1 MKNIRALRKE
11 QHGAGEW
18 GTPELTDK
26 YKAATPGQTNCVPK
40 EAMIKVS
47 VNRPI
52 GHRIASIGPG
62 GKEYD
67 VQTKDWPANHT
78 ADAQSAHQAAHTA
91 LKKGD
96 IETYHKE
103 MDKKFAAHQAASA
116 EASKKPI
123 KTYEA
128 FTPDAGQLGR
138 VLIKNKDNGSF
149 HMDPK
154 SKGAAG
160 RNGIFNPARAK
171 SFGSEEEAHAHALKH
186 LYTSKKGYDLVRYHN
201 GKILENESGV
211 SEAKAFTPDAGRQTE
226 IHKDY
231 TDLKVRS
238 TSDLHKTHQKTLGKI
253 HSKYTPGDVG
263 GKQGMIADI
272 LRHRHGDK
280 HVAHYFGLKED
291 TTTIEKPVTESDD
304 TKNLRIT
311 KHERMAVEAEKKGDT
326 HAQQYH
332 LNIVNK
338 LKNESVVSEATKA
351 EPQKHLVTVTV
362 TDPHH
367 PAITQRKTKIMKR
380 VKVSAADPKQ
390 AVKKA
395 EAHYK
400 KHGFKVHDSFHH
412 SVVKESLDSDEIIDS
427 KDNSKPDSHEAQEIA
442 MAKGQF
448 AEIADMAQELVDAMD
463 DADELEPWMHSKITT
478 AYVNLDDV
486 YSYITY
492 GDEYSTDGDSKDE
505 GDQKKEG
512 IDEATTEQSDDGE
525 ENQAGL
531 SDEEKAQIGKIK
543 TLIRLGLIDSSQMQV
558 TLRAIKKL
566 DLDQPVT
573 SSVER
578 QAINN
583 LVQQLI
589 GVVTGDDTVFR
600 KIRLNVQK

>member
-26 YKAATPGQTNCVPK
+26 YKAATPGQTATESLKDACWKDYEAIDTKQKNGKTVPNCVPK

-128 FTPDAGQLGR
+128 FTPDAG
-138 VLIKNKDNGSF
+138 
-149 HMDPK
+149 
-154 SKGAAG
+154 
-160 RNGIFNPARAK
+160 
-171 SFGSEEEAHAHALKH
+171 
-186 LYTSKKGYDLVRYHN
+186 
-201 GKILENESGV
+201 
-211 SEAKAFTPDAGRQTE
+211 RQTE

-291 TTTIEKPVTESDD
+291 STTIEKPVTESDD

-412 SVVKESLDSDEIIDS
+412 SVVKESLDSDETIDS

-531 SDEEKAQIGKIK
+531 SDEEKVQIGKIK
-543 TLIRLGLIDSSQMQV
+543 TLIRLGLIDGSQMQV